1 VEEVLKLK
9 ITIKALLVNV
19 DNDKKLILNNLMK
32 VFCSSIRYSFKR
44 ILEGNKI
51 GDIEKSAA
59 SKYELNI
66 RQAKDSVED
75 ARQIIASQSSLV
87 RLNYEN
93 YSKKICSLEKQLA
106 NEKIS
111 SLKRS
116 ALLSKLDKR
125 KRKQQYLKSHIESN
139 TIPPVIF
146 GGKDNFIKRCKG
158 LISHEQWEV
167 LRSNRIYSRG
177 DKTKKGN
184 PNLRV
189 IIKDNMT
196 YLEVSTLERDK
207 NNRALK
213 IQVPI
218 YLPQKLSKKT
228 SKINGINYR
237 QIFLDF
243 LKTGSAYQVEVIRKE
258 DKYYVHLTFE
268 AVAKEILYKSD
279 EKILGIDT
287 NPDGFAVTIID
298 STGNYRGAYYLR
310 EHELLYARSNRREN
324 LCGEIVKKL
333 TSLAKEN
340 NCGIAVEDLK
350 FKDDKDVKA
359 KISRVTHQF
368 VYSKLLTMLEASCI
382 REGIELIKV
391 KPQYTSK
398 IGLYKYCHQY
408 GLCVHNGAA
417 LVIGRRAYGF
427 KEKVPEILI
436 DKFAGDKEN
445 FSKINEWK
453 KWSIIH
459 NSIKKKMK
467 EVKSLSFWIT
477 NRKKILDLSI

>member
-1 VEEVLKLK
+1 MI

-44 ILEGNKI
+44 ILEDSKI

-59 SKYELNI
+59 RKYELNI
-66 RQAKDSVED
+66 RQAKDAVEN

-93 YSKKICSLEKQLA
+93 YSEKICSLEKQLG
-106 NEKIS
+106 NENIGL
-111 SLKRS
+111 LKRKS
-116 ALLSKLDKR
+116 LLSKLDKR
-125 KRKQQYLKSHIESN
+125 KRKQQYFKNHIDSN

-158 LISHEQWEV
+158 LISHEQWEA

-237 QIFLDF
+237 QSFLDF
-243 LKTGSAYQVEVIRKE
+243 LKTGAAYQVEVIRKE

-268 AVAKEILYKSD
+268 AAAKEIIYKSD

-287 NPDGFAVTIID
+287 NPDGFAVAIVD

-324 LCGEIVKKL
+324 LCGELVKKL

-359 KISRVTHQF
+359 KISRITHQF
-368 VYSKLLTMLEASCI
+368 VYSKLLTMIEASCI

-408 GLCVHNGAA
+408 GICVHNGAA
-417 LVIGRRAYGF
+417 LVIGRGACGF
-427 KEKVPEILI
+427 KEKVPEILVY
-436 DKFAGDKEN
+436 KFAGDKED
-445 FSKINEWK
+445 FTKLNEWK